1 LALSALRSSI
11 TGKDLG
17 GAIDVTHHQLK
28 LSLNAFRE
36 VDMKAKETKLKDIMT
51 MNPDWCVPETS
62 AMKAALIMKQTNVGI
77 VPVLESEAGRKL
89 VGVVTDRDLCLAVIA
104 VGKHPDSVQVG
115 EAMTSDVVTCQPD
128 EDVRKA
134 ADLMQENQV
143 RRIPVVDREGIL
155 QGIVSTADILQRSN
169 LPSDIAHETLKKVT
183 KPTDHA
189 SRPRAKI
196 QRAV

>member
-1 LALSALRSSI
+1 
-11 TGKDLG
+11 
-17 GAIDVTHHQLK
+17 
-28 LSLNAFRE
+28 
-36 VDMKAKETKLKDIMT
+36 MKGKETKLKDIMT
-51 MNPDWCVPETS
+51 MNPRLVCPRDVGDESGAHHETNERRHCAGS
-62 AMKAALIMKQTNVGI
+62 GI
-77 VPVLESEAGRKL
+77 RTGRKL

-189 SRPRAKI
+189 NRPRAKI